1 MNPETMEDAL
11 YSEVTAMCISL
22 CGDIVL
28 VSVVFVDMSERDV
41 LLLSEDF
48 IISSAQE
55 CEG

>member
-1 MNPETMEDAL
+1 MNPETIEDAL
-11 YSEVTAMCISL
+11 YSEVTDMCISL
-22 CGDIVL
+22 CGDIVS

>member
-48 IISSAQE
+48 IISSEQE